1 MYLYAFDSA
10 ARGCRVCASLQKE
23 KQSITHESGLRCSV
37 RPVCGYADGKC
48 FDYGFAVLSVLD
60 GALTSFLRE
69 WRFILIYVLF
79 AASGIAALGMR
90 RVMRKLPSG
99 VDGD

>member
-10 ARGCRVCASLQKE
+10 ARGCRVGASLQKE

-48 FDYGFAVLSVLD
+48 FDYGFC
-60 GALTSFLRE
+60 GAQCS
-69 WRFILIYVLF
+69 
-79 AASGIAALGMR
+79 
-90 RVMRKLPSG
+90 
-99 VDGD
+99 